1 MSIGTY
7 AIVETTL
14 REGEQSPQVH
24 FTTDQKIDIAHALD
38 EFGVEYLELTSPMA
52 SEQSFEDAKRICAL
66 GLRTKVLTHVRCH
79 MTDVKKAI
87 DTGVDGVNMLFGSSE
102 WLRKYS
108 HGRSIDQIIEQA
120 TEVASYVKSQGVEIR
135 YSNEDAFRTAPE
147 DLLRIY
153 QAVDAIGVNRVG
165 LADTVGIATP
175 MQVYNVVSAVSGVVN
190 ADIEF
195 HAHNDTGC
203 AIANALMALEAGA
216 SLIDVTVLGIG
227 ERNGITPLGGLI
239 ARLYAI
245 DKPLVQKYQL
255 KNLAPLER
263 LVADIIGMEIPM
275 SNYITGGS
283 AFYHKAGLHTN
294 AVLKNPRAYEIFDPE
309 DFGMSRTIEIG
320 HRLAGWNA
328 LKARAKELG
337 LDFTDQELR
346 DVAKLIKNTADQHP
360 LSPAEVDTILR
371 DEHAALQVAA

>member
-1 MSIGTY
+1 MSIQNY
-7 AIVETTL
+7 SIVETTL
-14 REGEQSPQVH
+14 REGEQAPQVH
-24 FTTDQKIDIAHALD
+24 FTTEQKIEIAQALD
-38 EFGVEYLELTSPMA
+38 EFGVEYIELTSPMA
-52 SEQSFEDAKRICAL
+52 SEQSFQDAKRICSL
-66 GLRTKVLTHVRCH
+66 GLRAKILTHVRCH

-108 HGRSIDQIIEQA
+108 HGRSIDQIIKQA
-120 TEVASYVKSQGVEIR
+120 TEVALYVKSQGVEVR
-135 YSNEDAFRTAPE
+135 YSNEDAFRTDPE
-147 DLLRIY
+147 DLIRIY
-153 QAVDAIGVNRVG
+153 KAVDLIGVNRVG

-175 MQVYNVVSAVSGVVN
+175 MQVFKVISSVAEVVN

-216 SLIDVTVLGIG
+216 SLIDVTILGIG
-227 ERNGITPLGGLI
+227 ERNGITPLGGLV
-239 ARLYAI
+239 ARLYSL
-245 DKPLVQKYQL
+245 DKSLVQKYQL
-255 KNLAPLER
+255 KKLIALEHLLAG
-263 LVADIIGMEIPM
+263 IIDMEIPM
-275 SNYITGGS
+275 SNYITGGG

-294 AVLKNPRAYEIFDPE
+294 AVLKNPKSYEIFDPE

-320 HRLAGWNA
+320 HRLAGWHA

-337 LDFTDQELR
+337 LDFSDEELR
-346 DVAKLIKNTADQHP
+346 EIASLVKNTADQRP

-371 DEHAALQVAA
+371 NEYAALQTAA

>member
-1 MSIGTY
+1 MSIQNY
-7 AIVETTL
+7 SIVETTL

-24 FTTDQKIDIAHALD
+24 FTSEQKVEIAYALD
-38 EFGVEYLELTSPMA
+38 EFGVEYIELTSPVA
-52 SEQSFEDAKRICAL
+52 SEQSFEDAKRICSL
-66 GLRTKVLTHVRCH
+66 GLRAKILTHVRCN
-79 MTDVKKAI
+79 MNDVKKAI
-87 DTGVDGVNMLFGSSE
+87 DTGVDGINMLFGSSE

-120 TEVASYVKSQGVEIR
+120 TEVASYVKNQGVEIR
-135 YSNEDAFRTAPE
+135 YSNEDAFRTSTE
-147 DLLRIY
+147 DLIRIY
-153 QAVDAIGVNRVG
+153 KAVDSIGVNRVG

-175 MQVYNVVSAVSGVVN
+175 MQVYNVISAVAGVVN

-203 AIANALMALEAGA
+203 AIANSLMALEAGA
-216 SLIDVTVLGIG
+216 SLIDATVLGIG
-227 ERNGITPLGGLI
+227 ERNGITPVGGLI

-245 DKPLVQKYQL
+245 DKSLVQKYQL
-255 KNLAPLER
+255 KNLAALEG
-263 LVADIIGMEIPM
+263 LVADTIGMEIPM
-275 SNYITGGS
+275 NNYITGGG

-320 HRLAGWNA
+320 HRLAGKNA
-328 LKARAKELG
+328 LKARAEALG
-337 LDFTDQELR
+337 LDFTEEELR
-346 DVAKLIKNTADQHP
+346 KVASVVKNTADQRP

-371 DEHAALQVAA
+371 NKHAAIKLVA

>member
-1 MSIGTY
+1 MSTQNY
-7 AIVETTL
+7 SIVETTL
-14 REGEQSPQVH
+14 REGEQCPQVH
-24 FTTDQKIDIAHALD
+24 FTTEQKIEIAQALD
-38 EFGVEYLELTSPMA
+38 EFGVEYIELTSPMA
-52 SEQSFEDAKRICAL
+52 SEQSFQDAKRICTL
-66 GLRTKVLTHVRCH
+66 GLRAKILTHVRCH
-79 MTDVKKAI
+79 MTDVQKAI

-135 YSNEDAFRTAPE
+135 YSNEDAFRTDPK
-147 DLLRIY
+147 DLIRIY
-153 QAVDAIGVNRVG
+153 KAVDSIGVNRVG

-175 MQVYNVVSAVSGVVN
+175 MQVYKVVSAVAEVVN

-216 SLIDVTVLGIG
+216 SLIDATVLGIG
-227 ERNGITPLGGLI
+227 ERNGITPVGGLI

-245 DKPLVQKYQL
+245 DKALVQKYQL
-255 KNLAPLER
+255 KKLAALER
-263 LVADIIGMEIPM
+263 LVADIIGMDIPM
-275 SNYITGGS
+275 SNYITGGG

-320 HRLAGWNA
+320 HRLAGRNA
-328 LKARAKELG
+328 LKARAEELG
-337 LDFTDQELR
+337 LDFTKEELQKI
-346 DVAKLIKNTADQHP
+346 AQLIKNTADQRP
-360 LSPAEVDTILR
+360 LSPTEVDTILR
-371 DEHAALQVAA
+371 NEHAAREIAA

>member
-1 MSIGTY
+1 MSIQDFCV
-7 AIVETTL
+7 VETTL

-24 FTTDQKIDIAHALD
+24 FTTEQKIEIAHALD
-38 EFGVEYLELTSPMA
+38 DFGVEYIELTSPMA

-66 GLRTKVLTHVRCH
+66 GLRAKILTHVRCH
-79 MTDVKKAI
+79 ITDVKKAI
-87 DTGVDGVNMLFGSSE
+87 ETGVDGINMLFGSSE

-108 HGRSIDQIIEQA
+108 HGRSIEQIIEQA
-120 TEVASYVKSQGVEIR
+120 TEVAAYVKSQGVEIR

-147 DLLRIY
+147 DLIRIY
-153 QAVDAIGVNRVG
+153 KAVDAIGVNRVG

-175 MQVYNVVSAVSGVVN
+175 MQVYNVISAVANVVQ

-216 SLIDVTVLGIG
+216 KLIDVTVLGIG

-245 DKPLVQKYQL
+245 DKTSVQKYQL
-255 KNLAPLER
+255 KQLIAVER

-275 SNYITGGS
+275 SNYITGGA

-294 AVLKNPRAYEIFDPE
+294 AVLKNPKAYEIFDPE

-320 HRLAGWNA
+320 HRLAGWHA
-328 LKARAKELG
+328 LRARAKELN

-346 DVAKLIKNTADQHP
+346 EVARIIKNSADKRP
-360 LSPAEVDTILR
+360 LSPAEVDTMLR
-371 DEHAALQVAA
+371 DEYAALQMAA

>member
-1 MSIGTY
+1 MSIQNY
-7 AIVETTL
+7 SIVETTL

-24 FTTDQKIDIAHALD
+24 FSTEQKIEIAHALD
-38 EFGVEYLELTSPMA
+38 TFGVEYVEVTSPMA
-52 SEQSFEDAKRICAL
+52 SKQSFEDARRICRL
-66 GLRTKVLTHVRCH
+66 GLRAKVLTHVRCH

-108 HGRSIDQIIEQA
+108 HGRSVDQIIAQA
-120 TEVASYVKSQGVEIR
+120 TEVAAYVKNQGVEIR

-153 QAVDAIGVNRVG
+153 KAVDAIGVNRVG

-175 MQVYNVVSAVSGVVN
+175 MQVHDVVSAVAGVVN
-190 ADIEF
+190 AGIEF

-245 DKPLVQKYQL
+245 DKALVQKYQL
-255 KNLAPLER
+255 KQLASLEK
-263 LVADIIGMEIPM
+263 LVADMIGMEIPM
-275 SNYITGGS
+275 SNYITGGG

-328 LKARAKELG
+328 LKARAKELC
-337 LDFTDQELR
+337 LDFEDQELR
-346 DVAKLIKNTADQHP
+346 NIAQLVKNAADKRP
-360 LSPAEVDTILR
+360 LSSSEVDTILR
-371 DEHAALQVAA
+371 NEYAALKMAA